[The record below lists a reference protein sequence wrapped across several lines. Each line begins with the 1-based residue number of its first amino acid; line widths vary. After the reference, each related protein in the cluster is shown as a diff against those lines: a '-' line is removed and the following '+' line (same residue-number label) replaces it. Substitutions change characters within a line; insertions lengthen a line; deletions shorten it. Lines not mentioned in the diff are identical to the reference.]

1 MRVHITKDGTAIKL
15 CDMTDSHLAA
25 TIRMMERNAEKGIVV
40 SRGGGSC
47 PEEFWYDE
55 KHLQG
60 EEALEFMGFADYVK
74 ERDRRI
80 FKGELGSK

>member
-15 CDMTDSHLAA
+15 CDMSDSHLAA
-25 TIRMMERNAEKGIVV
+25 TIRMMERNAKKGIVV
-40 SRGGGSC
+40 NRGGGAC

-80 FKGELGSK
+80 SKGELGSK